1 MAIVDKNIGNE
12 VKVQI
17 RKKELP
23 VKLVKLPFVR
33 NGESNI

>member
-1 MAIVDKNIGNE
+1 VDKNMGKD

-23 VKLVKLPFVR
+23 VKCIKLPFVR
-33 NGESNI
+33 NGQILIKD